1 MNLIIPNTRQLSDET
16 LEALRLRAV
25 RACELGLSQTTVADA
40 LGVAR
45 ETVCRWW
52 NAYLRGGTDTLPG
65 ERTGRPKG
73 SGRVLDDEQSRRLQD
88 RIDRH
93 TPEELGIAAPLWTRR
108 AVRDL
113 IHHEYDLWV
122 PLRTVGEY
130 LARWGYTSKRPGRH
144 AGGQDADE
152 IREWLDRTY
161 PEIEA
166 RAAREGAEIHWG
178 DETGLTGNDYPG
190 RGYARVGRT
199 PELPVS
205 GDKARVNLLSTVTNG
220 GELHFQVYTST
231 MTAALFLGFLKRLVA
246 SAARKVFLIVDPLPA
261 HVAAAVQD
269 WVWEHEEQIELFT
282 LPAKTPERNPVE
294 YLNNDLKGNVYANGL
309 PKDRHEMRTKLEEF
323 MRHLAD
329 LPGRITSY
337 FRHPMTQY
345 AAAGAV

>member
-1 MNLIIPNTRQLSDET
+1 MAITIPNTRQLSDET

-25 RACELGLSQTTVADA
+25 RACEMGLSQTTIADA

-52 NAYLRGGTDTLPG
+52 NAYRHGGRDALPG
-65 ERTGRPKG
+65 DRTGRPKG
-73 SGRVLDDEQSRRLQD
+73 SGRVLNDDQARHLQD

-93 TPEELGIAAPLWTRR
+93 TPEALGIAAPLWTRR

-113 IHHEYDLWV
+113 IHDEYGLWV

-144 AGGQDADE
+144 AWGQDADE
-152 IREWLDRTY
+152 VREWLDSTY

-166 RAAREGAEIHWG
+166 RAAREGADIHWG
-178 DETGLTGNDYPG
+178 DETGLTGNDHPG

-205 GDKARVNLLSTVTNG
+205 GDKARVNLLSTVTND
-220 GELHFQVYTST
+220 GELHFQAYATM
-231 MTAALFLGFLKRLVA
+231 MTAAVFLGFLERLVA

-269 WVWEHEEQIELFT
+269 WVWAHDQQIELFT
-282 LPAKTPERNPVE
+282 LPVKTPERNPVE
-294 YLNNDLKGNVYANGL
+294 YLNNDLKANVYATGL
-309 PKDRHEMRTKLEEF
+309 PKDRQELRTKLETF
-323 MRHLAD
+323 MQHLAD
-329 LPGRITSY
+329 LPEHIMSY

-345 AAAGAV
+345 AAAGTR